1 MRAHDQM
8 TEKDCFA
15 IHEEGHDPSSTC
27 SFSVHT
33 DVPFALLA
41 SKNNINL
48 AVIPGGCTS
57 KVQPLNVSVNKPF
70 KDVARHQLSPIMLR
84 QPRVVI

>member
-1 MRAHDQM
+1 M
-8 TEKDCFA
+8 TLLVLD
-15 IHEEGHDPSSTC
+15 
-27 SFSVHT
+27 SFRVHT

-41 SKNNINL
+41 SENNINL

-57 KVQPLNVSVNKPF
+57 KVQPLNVSVNKPL